1 MGTASKKS
9 DKMHDI
15 LIATHMKE
23 NIDIL
28 KARDYY
34 FDKAR
39 KQNNTFRKL
48 CLLTPI
54 LISIIGM
61 FVGTIFDFSDTDE
74 WLDILVGIAA
84 ITAFA
89 FDLYLQKSID
99 DNMEKSNILREEYD
113 CKVLGI
119 KKNGFYGNNSE
130 EEIDELKKVS
140 RLVPDMSKYEVWY
153 RETFSKAKDDNFS
166 NAICLAMDNTIYTYH
181 IYKDF
186 KRQIRNQ
193 MILLGV
199 GFLLYLAW
207 FEFTP
212 DDYYVAMVTPF
223 LLFVSLFDVVK
234 ELIESYIVSRDLE
247 KSNEKLIKYV
257 KTNAK
262 EILSKKSERDILLRS
277 LEDIVYNNRAK
288 SMFIP
293 RKTRNKFLKN
303 GNPYYRDLDEIK
315 NLYWKEKDL
324 VKPESS
330 EDFLIPCPERENK
343 NMSMSEIHKELIEML
358 KDIKSI
364 IGGEVEFL
372 LDGGTL
378 LGAKRDG
385 NTFLPWDD
393 DVDISIKSTDAD
405 KLKEIFENQDKYVIQ
420 DYYSEEYYSPR
431 LSRLRIRKKDT
442 QYIVDEK
449 DSELYPLYDNRGLFI
464 DVYAYSPIFV
474 NRFFDYVYRMIF
486 FSRLHKRIR
495 KAEKEWKT
503 KDSDPRALDEF
514 KRLKGIYKKRRKDY
528 LEYVHCDD
536 YYAYEPCYMEPGLK
550 IKGWL
555 GKVVNDHETLKDFFA
570 NQVNP
575 AIYIKKEALYGNED
589 SDTRAFKESVFVDE
603 SFGVPLDENEVLS
616 AYYGGNWIKSPYK
629 RIDDLKDYESN
640 EFIRYSADTFDAS
653 NYKHIKAV
661 HDLSVKNEK
670 AK

>member
-54 LISIIGM
+54 LISVIGM
-61 FVGTIFDFSDTDE
+61 FVGTIFDFSDKSK
-74 WLDILVGIAA
+74 WLDFLVGFVAVV
-84 ITAFA
+84 AFV
-89 FDLYLQKSID
+89 FDLFLQQSID
-99 DNMEKSNILREEYD
+99 DNMEKSNILREDYD
-113 CKVLGI
+113 CTVLGI
-119 KKNGFYGNNSE
+119 KRNRFYGNNSDTD
-130 EEIDELKKVS
+130 IDELKKVS

-181 IYKDF
+181 VYKDF

-199 GFLLYLAW
+199 GFSLYLILY
-207 FEFTP
+207 EL
-212 DDYYVAMVTPF
+212 VADNCNVALVSPF
-223 LLFVSLFDVVK
+223 YLLLSLFDVVK

-262 EILSKKSERDILLRS
+262 KILSKKNERDLLLRS
-277 LEDIVYNNRAK
+277 LEDIVYNNRAR
-288 SMFIP
+288 SLFIP
-293 RKTRNKFLKN
+293 RRTRNKFLKN
-303 GNPYYRDLDEIK
+303 GSLYYRDLDEIK

-330 EDFLIPCPERENK
+330 DEFLIPCPERESK
-343 NMSMSEIHKELIEML
+343 TMSMSEIHAELFSML

-378 LGAKRDG
+378 IGAKRDG

-393 DVDISIKSTDAD
+393 DVDISIKSTDA
-405 KLKEIFENQDKYVIQ
+405 KYFKEIFKKQDKYVIQ
-420 DYYSEEYYSPR
+420 DYEEIYYSPR
-431 LSRLRIRKKDT
+431 LSRLRIRKKDS
-442 QYIVDEK
+442 QYKVDEK
-449 DSELYPLYDNRGLFI
+449 DSELYPNYSNHGLFI
-464 DVYAYSPIFV
+464 DVYAYSPIYV
-474 NRFFDYVYRMIF
+474 NRFFDYVYRLLF
-486 FSRLHKRIR
+486 FCRLHKRIR
-495 KAEKEWKT
+495 KVETEWKI
-503 KDSDPRALDEF
+503 KDGDPKVLEEF
-514 KRLKGIYKKRRKDY
+514 IRLKDIYMKRYEKY
-528 LEYVHCDD
+528 INAAKCED
-536 YYAYEPCYMEPGLK
+536 YYAYEPCYMEPDLK

-555 GKVVNDHETLKDFFA
+555 NKVVNDHETLSDFFA
-570 NQVNP
+570 KQLNP
-575 AIYIKKEALYGNED
+575 AIYIKREALYGNPE
-589 SDTRAFKESVFVDE
+589 SGTRNFKESVFNGE

-661 HDLSVKNEK
+661 HDLSVKNER